1 MLGFSSTDPMNPMNF
16 SALTFEDHTLKG
28 ATKARPPAERSGAP
42 PDPAGAG
49 RAGDWRVSGPRS
61 NEAIRHSR
69 IANIEPPACLSLRG
83 FRLAEQPEAA
93 TARSRPGARHI
104 FENGDG
110 ISVVRF
116 SLKWIECA
124 MITK

>member
-28 ATKARPPAERSGAP
+28 ATKAR
-42 PDPAGAG
+42 
-49 RAGDWRVSGPRS
+49 
-61 NEAIRHSR
+61 
-69 IANIEPPACLSLRG
+69 
-83 FRLAEQPEAA
+83 
-93 TARSRPGARHI
+93 HI